1 MVFANLLNKIKI
13 KSNQCSLCD
22 VKRTYQEECKKH
34 IVTEEHKENRKVEE
48 LTWKQIYEDILFI
61 A

>member
-1 MVFANLLNKIKI
+1 MLARLIQKIKN
-13 KSNQCSLCD
+13 KNSEGSLCD
-22 VKRTYQEECKKH
+22 VKTNSYEETKQH
-34 IVTEEHKENRKVEE
+34 IITQEHKENVKVEE